1 MSTGADHPAPLI
13 LTFIL
18 NQSKN
23 FAIISIVER
32 HRRLFYSLYV
42 NERGIMT
49 MTELYSVL
57 AFVLLLVAFAKVI
70 EDIKK

>member
-1 MSTGADHPAPLI
+1 MLP
-13 LTFIL
+13 
-18 NQSKN
+18 
-23 FAIISIVER
+23 
-32 HRRLFYSLYV
+32 LYV
-42 NERGIMT
+42 NERGIVT

>member
-1 MSTGADHPAPLI
+1 MLP
-13 LTFIL
+13 
-18 NQSKN
+18 
-23 FAIISIVER
+23 
-32 HRRLFYSLYV
+32 LYV
-42 NERGIMT
+42 TERGIVT